1 MRVLLITPNFPSP
14 RDPAIGKGKYYLVK
28 NMMNE
33 GHDVTVV
40 TLGNDKESSQN
51 ETLNNLKIYRVP
63 SMTVPQIEYL
73 IPNPFALVQLIKKIG
88 AGFDIHHYYQQEYLT
103 IIPSFL
109 FESSVKVLT
118 VDNFPGLDWYYGNR
132 IIDMIARLESMTIG
146 LRALRNFDGMIF
158 LSTTSMKIARS
169 LESTTASKRV
179 TWIPH
184 GVDTQRITPDEKVR
198 EKVRSDLRVQGIAI
212 AFVGRLAPVKGVSYL
227 AGAIQKLDNE
237 GFNGHFIIVGDGPE
251 KNKLETLK
259 LSSSKIHLLGYRKN
273 PVKYI
278 QAADVLV
285 LPSLGEGCP
294 NVVLEAFACGKP
306 VIASKVGAVPDL
318 VQHKK
323 NGLLINPRDVAGLV
337 SAICSL
343 TRDMKLVSLM
353 GKEARK
359 FAVTRLDWRVITKQ
373 ILKFYSEFLD

>member
-1 MRVLLITPNFPSP
+1 M
-14 RDPAIGKGKYYLVK
+14 IGKGKYYLVK

-33 GHDVTVV
+33 GHDITVV
-40 TLGNDKESSQN
+40 TLSNDKESCQK
-51 ETLNNLKIYRVP
+51 ETWSDLKIYRLP
-63 SMTVPQIEYL
+63 SMTVPQIGYL

-88 AGFDIHHYYQQEYLT
+88 ADFDIHHYYQQEYLT
-103 IIPSFL
+103 VIPSFL
-109 FESSVKVLT
+109 FASPVKVLT
-118 VDNFPGLDWYYGNR
+118 VDNFPGLDWSYGNK

-146 LRALRNFDGMIF
+146 LRAIRSFDGIIF
-158 LSTTSMKIARS
+158 LSTASINTARS

-184 GVDTQRITPDEKVR
+184 GVDTQRIKPDETVR
-198 EKVRSDLRVQGIAI
+198 EKVRNDLGVHGIAI
-212 AFVGRLAPVKGVSYL
+212 AFVGRLVSVKGVFYL
-227 AGAIQKLDNE
+227 ARAIQKLDKE

-251 KNKLETLK
+251 KNKLKTLK
-259 LSSSKIHLLGYRKN
+259 LSNSKIHLLGYKKN
-273 PVKYI
+273 SVKYI

-306 VIASKVGAVPDL
+306 VIASKVGGVPDL

-323 NGLLINPRDVAGLV
+323 NGLLINPRDIDGLV
-337 SAICSL
+337 NAIRSL

-359 FAVTRLDWRVITKQ
+359 FAETKLDWCVITKRV
-373 ILKFYSEFLD
+373 LKFYSEFMN